1 MEPVMGGF
9 LTQPP
14 STLSFSLYL
23 SRLEVILKISL
34 LTRVNLPID

>member
-14 STLSFSLYL
+14 STFLGTNYL
-23 SRLEVILKISL
+23 STDLADKPR
-34 LTRVNLPID
+34 R

>member
-14 STLSFSLYL
+14 STLKIFSLSL
-23 SRLEVILKISL
+23 FHLEVILKKNL
-34 LTRVNLPID
+34 LTRAY